1 MKKYSV
7 QYAVFAPSDE
17 GAAYRE
23 WKTVCVH
30 PTGTVFTTLRNIL
43 ISNGDLP
50 LGTYLTIYEQIEEKE
65 NA

>member
-17 GAAYRE
+17 MAPIRE
-23 WKTVCVH
+23 WKTICV
-30 PTGTVFTTLRNIL
+30 PPMGTVFTALYNIL
-43 ISNGDLP
+43 ASNGNLP
-50 LGTYLTIYEQIEEKE
+50 LGTYLTIYEQIEEN

>member
-17 GAAYRE
+17 AAPIRE
-23 WKTVCVH
+23 WKTIYVH
-30 PTGTVFTTLRNIL
+30 PMGTVFTALYNIL
-43 ISNGDLP
+43 VSNGDLP
-50 LGTYLTIYEQIEEKE
+50 LGTYLTIYEQIEEN